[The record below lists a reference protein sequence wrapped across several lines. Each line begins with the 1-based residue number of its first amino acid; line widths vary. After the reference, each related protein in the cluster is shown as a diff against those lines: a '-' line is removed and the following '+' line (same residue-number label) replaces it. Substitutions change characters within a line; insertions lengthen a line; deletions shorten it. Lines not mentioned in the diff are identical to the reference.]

1 MNQHFLHLSL
11 FSTIWNIAFKVS
23 HVRSGIRKVATKKNA
38 PCFNFRVIVTST
50 WFFMATRDI
59 DGAQIKPTSSRS
71 SPSIPDNEFS
81 IFLDNSR
88 LVIARFLIAR
98 YNFSGNLV
106 ESGFRSFINTIK
118 WRKKLFC
125 LRVSWSR
132 NEIEQSRW
140 KIEIKKA
147 KAERKSWL
155 IRDTRYH

>member
-23 HVRSGIRKVATKKNA
+23 HVRSGIRKVATKKMH
-38 PCFNFRVIVTST
+38 FVLIFESSWHLR
-50 WFFMATRDI
+50 FFMATRDI

-125 LRVSWSR
+125 LRASWSR
-132 NEIEQSRW
+132 NEMEQSRW